1 MIRLLNIEWI
11 KLRKYK
17 AFQILTGLYF
27 LIVVVVTSSGMFF
40 LEYLKSKG
48 AEFHGI
54 DPTILPI
61 YQFPYLWQ
69 HIVFIAARLKILL
82 AFLIILSITNE
93 ITYKTMRQN
102 IIDGLSRTEFILSKL
117 SMIFMLS
124 LVNTLLVFIVGLVT
138 GLIYSNDTSLLAI
151 FGNIQ
156 YLGAFFMNVFGF
168 LVFTMFLSI
177 LIRRT
182 GVVIIFLGMYSVI
195 IEPIAALILSN
206 APFVPPFY
214 AKLVPF
220 FPREAITNLIPNPFS
235 QYILQEMQDF
245 ISFRTVA
252 IAGGELLIFIGLIF
266 LLFRRR
272 QTI

>member
-1 MIRLLNIEWI
+1 MIRLFNIEWI

-17 AFQILTGLYF
+17 AFQILTALYF

-69 HIVFIAARLKILL
+69 HIVFVAARLKILL
-82 AFLIILSITNE
+82 AFLIIMSITNE
-93 ITYKTMRQN
+93 FTYKTMRQN
-102 IIDGLSRTEFILSKL
+102 IIDGLSRTEYVFSKL
-117 SMIFMLS
+117 SMIFVLS
-124 LVNTLLVFIVGLVT
+124 LVNTLLVFIIGLVT
-138 GLIYSNDTSLLAI
+138 GLIYSDNTSIEAI

-156 YLGAFFMNVFGF
+156 YLGAFFMNVFAF

-195 IEPIAALILSN
+195 IEPILTLILSN

-220 FPREAITNLIPNPFS
+220 FPREAITNLIPNPFP
-235 QYILQEMQDF
+235 QYILQQMQDH
-245 ISFRTVA
+245 VA
-252 IAGGELLIFIGLIF
+252 FSDVTIAGGEMLIFIGLIF
-266 LLFRRR
+266 LMLKRR
-272 QTI
+272 QTV